1 MSLVYLALPETTE
14 WNRFIER
21 VARENCP
28 AHLELR
34 TASLDHRAQAIGMPY
49 ASGRSGGEHAKDAL
63 VNAEERNLQEPPV
76 GDPDFSQ
83 HNSRAAIRSVS

>member
-1 MSLVYLALPETTE
+1 MA
-14 WNRFIER
+14 
-21 VARENCP
+21 
-28 AHLELR
+28 
-34 TASLDHRAQAIGMPY
+34 Y

-63 VNAEERNLQEPPV
+63 VNAEERNVQEPPV